1 MYAKIPI
8 LNIKGEANMKN
19 FKKYLGTVVVVTSL
33 ITAGSIFG
41 AVVSTTYSDKLQ
53 IKLAHCQSKE
63 SEIAE
68 SIDLLSD
75 YVAEDES
82 MNMEVEIYASGVLGS
97 EKEIIEM
104 VKAGVLDMAKI
115 SSNTLGQ
122 FNDAYSIFALPY
134 LFEGQDHYYEAMA
147 KSKKIQELFQLDKE
161 EGFLAIG
168 YYANGARN
176 VYLREDV
183 AVRDPSVLKG
193 KKLRSMPST
202 TSMEMLERMGASPVP
217 MSASETYTA
226 LQQRVIDGAENTE
239 LALTVDKHGEV
250 AKSYTYTEHQYSPDI
265 YIINTKTWNKLSKE
279 QQDYLQGCFIRLNDN
294 FTQMYKRMMDDA
306 IVEAEAMG
314 MTIYRDIDKTPFIK
328 AVQPIHEKFIAKGEF
343 YEGLYSDIQQY
354 TNSKGEGDAK

>member
-1 MYAKIPI
+1 
-8 LNIKGEANMKN
+8 MKN
-19 FKKYLGTVVVVTSL
+19 FKKYLGVVIVATCL
-33 ITAGSIFG
+33 ITAGTIF
-41 AVVSTTYSDKLQ
+41 ASVVSTTYSDKVQ

-68 SIDLLSD
+68 SIALLSD
-75 YVAEDES
+75 YVAEDKA
-82 MNMEVEIYASGVLGS
+82 MNMEVSIYASGVLGS

-104 VKAGVLDMAKI
+104 VKAGVLDMAKV

-134 LFEGQDHYYEAMA
+134 LFTGQEHYYESMA
-147 KSKKIQELFQLDKE
+147 KSEKIQELFRLDE

-176 VYLREDV
+176 VYLKEDV
-183 AVRDPSVLKG
+183 AVTNPSVLKG

-202 TSMEMLERMGASPVP
+202 TSMEMLELMGASPVP

-279 QQDYLQGCFIRLNDN
+279 QKDYLQNCFVRLNDN
-294 FTQMYKRMMDDA
+294 FTQMYNRMMDDA
-306 IVEAEAMG
+306 IVEAEDMG
-314 MTIYRDIDKTPFIK
+314 MTIYRDIDKAPFIE
-328 AVQPIHEKFIAKGEF
+328 AVKPIHENMPM
-343 YEGLYSDIQQY
+343 D
-354 TNSKGEGDAK
+354 SKNIYLSIFLPINLKRSIL